1 MSNFFLTMT
10 PGQWEKLKAS
20 PQNFPIVDDYFP
32 AQPEPG
38 DILLVRQ
45 QLRHK
50 PPEGAGIIN
59 LGECV
64 IAWAEPVASNPHRYR
79 LKVTFNMT
87 PEQVKQRYG
96 CRCTKLSSILCRYKE
111 QEAEKERAKW
121 ERKRQIL
128 AHKAETA
135 ARYLGNKKSD
145 R

>member
-1 MSNFFLTMT
+1 MRNFFLTMARE
-10 PGQWEKLKAS
+10 QWEKLRAS
-20 PQNFPIVDDYFP
+20 PQNFPIVDDFFP
-32 AQPEPG
+32 SQPEPG
-38 DILLVRQ
+38 DVLLIRQ
-45 QLRHK
+45 QLRRTSYDA
-50 PPEGAGIIN
+50 ETIID

-64 IAWAEPVASNPHRYR
+64 IASAEPVTSHPNRYR

-121 ERKRQIL
+121 ERKRRIL

-135 ARYLGNKKSD
+135 ARYLKK
-145 R
+145 

>member
-1 MSNFFLTMT
+1 MSNFFLTMSQE
-10 PGQWEKLKAS
+10 QWEKLKAS

-38 DILLVRQ
+38 DMLLVRQ

>member
-1 MSNFFLTMT
+1 L
-10 PGQWEKLKAS
+10 
-20 PQNFPIVDDYFP
+20 
-32 AQPEPG
+32 G
-38 DILLVRQ
+38 D
-45 QLRHK
+45 
-50 PPEGAGIIN
+50 
-59 LGECV
+59 CV

-111 QEAEKERAKW
+111 QEAEKERARW

>member
-1 MSNFFLTMT
+1 MSSFILTMT
-10 PGQWEKLKAS
+10 PEQWEKLKAS
-20 PQNFPIVDDYFP
+20 PQSFPIVEDYFP

-38 DILLVRQ
+38 DILLARQ

-50 PPEGAGIIN
+50 PLGNIGIID

-64 IAWAEPVASNPHRYR
+64 IAWADPVTNHPHRYR

-96 CRCTKLSSILCRYKE
+96 CRCTKLSSILCRHKE

-121 ERKRQIL
+121 ERKRQVL

-135 ARYLGNKKSD
+135 AKYLKKHE
-145 R
+145 

>member
-1 MSNFFLTMT
+1 MSNFFLTMSQE
-10 PGQWEKLKAS
+10 QWEKLKAS

-50 PPEGAGIIN
+50 PPGGAGIID

>member
-10 PGQWEKLKAS
+10 PEQWEKLKAS

-50 PPEGAGIIN
+50 PLGSTGIIN
-59 LGECV
+59 LGKCV
-64 IAWAEPVASNPHRYR
+64 IAWAEPVTSSPHRYR

-96 CRCTKLSSILCRYKE
+96 CRCTKLSAILCWYKE
-111 QEAEKERAKW
+111 QEAEKERDKW

-135 ARYLGNKKSD
+135 AKYLKKHE

>member
-1 MSNFFLTMT
+1 MRSFILDLT
-10 PGQWEKLKAS
+10 PERWEKMKAS
-20 PQNFPIVDDYFP
+20 PGNFPITEADLPF
-32 AQPEPG
+32 QPEPG
-38 DILLVRQ
+38 DTLIIRHLLPNR
-45 QLRHK
+45 R
-50 PPEGAGIIN
+50 GFID
-59 LGECV
+59 LGDCV
-64 IAWAEPVASNPHRYR
+64 IAWAEPVTNHPHRYR

-135 ARYLGNKKSD
+135 MKYLTKEPPKDN
-145 R
+145 

>member
-1 MSNFFLTMT
+1 MRSFILDLT
-10 PGQWEKLKAS
+10 PECWEKLKTS
-20 PQNFPIVDDYFP
+20 PANFPIIEADLP
-32 AQPEPG
+32 SQPEPG
-38 DILLVRQ
+38 DMLIIRHLLPNR
-45 QLRHK
+45 R
-50 PPEGAGIIN
+50 GIID
-59 LGECV
+59 LGDCV

-79 LKVTFNMT
+79 LKVTFSMT

-135 ARYLGNKKSD
+135 ARYLGNKKSG

>member
-1 MSNFFLTMT
+1 MRSFILDLT
-10 PGQWEKLKAS
+10 PERWEILKACPGS
-20 PQNFPIVDDYFP
+20 FPITEADLP
-32 AQPEPG
+32 SQPEPG
-38 DILLVRQ
+38 DTLIIRNLLPNR
-45 QLRHK
+45 R
-50 PPEGAGIIN
+50 GIID
-59 LGECV
+59 LGDCV